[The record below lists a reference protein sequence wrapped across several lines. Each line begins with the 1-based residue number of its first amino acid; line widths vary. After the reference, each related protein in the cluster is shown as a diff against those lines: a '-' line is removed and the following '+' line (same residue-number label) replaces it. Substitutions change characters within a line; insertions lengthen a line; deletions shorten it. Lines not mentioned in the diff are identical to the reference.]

1 MARVGSQIVDRMF
14 GLNTFP
20 LLSVLLFLILSS
32 TSMAQVPSTATSL
45 DSPTPTQ
52 TYYPVD
58 NDSDPTTQEDPGSTD
73 SGVVN
78 YYFLLLAL
86 FVILVTLSYCC
97 ISRRRRRRV
106 VLLRTNRQ
114 DALERDLDGWQ
125 GGRYWGHGR
134 WRTSPANDTRPEEG
148 LDERGLPPPPYIPA
162 APKPTH
168 PGTGN
173 RGVAEPAIPLQVLHN
188 NDQKPPDYLER
199 PVGGESTMEANRP
212 TGPGQ
217 H

>member
-1 MARVGSQIVDRMF
+1 
-14 GLNTFP
+14 
-20 LLSVLLFLILSS
+20 
-32 TSMAQVPSTATSL
+32 MAQDPSTATSL
-45 DSPTPTQ
+45 DNPTYTRTSQTSQ
-52 TYYPVD
+52 TYNP
-58 NDSDPTTQEDPGSTD
+58 NDDSFNQDGGESTD

-114 DALERDLDGWQ
+114 DALERDLEGWQ
-125 GGRYWGHGR
+125 GGRYWGPGR

-168 PGTGN
+168 PGTSHGA
-173 RGVAEPAIPLQVLHN
+173 AEPAIPLQVFHN
-188 NDQKPPDYLER
+188 NDQKPPDYVERSVGLE
-199 PVGGESTMEANRP
+199 ESTLDANRP